1 MDTTPVTDEKKGV
14 HHLTRCDMIT
24 QFLDLTLLTC
34 IVRFAPGQ
42 KDEKESG
49 KTEEAGKLPNGE
61 SAKDS
66 AAAALA
72 EERKKAKT
80 RFMFNIADGGF
91 TGKISC

>member
-1 MDTTPVTDEKKGV
+1 
-14 HHLTRCDMIT
+14 MI
-24 QFLDLTLLTC
+24 QL
-34 IVRFAPGQ
+34 APGQ

-49 KTEEAGKLPNGE
+49 KMEESGKLPNGE

-66 AAAALA
+66 AAGAAT

-91 TGKISC
+91 TGKTVFKTWNLD

>member
-1 MDTTPVTDEKKGV
+1 MWLFT
-14 HHLTRCDMIT
+14 
-24 QFLDLTLLTC
+24 
-34 IVRFAPGQ
+34 PGQ

-66 AAAALA
+66 AAGGT

-91 TGKISC
+91 TGKITKYLWCDSF